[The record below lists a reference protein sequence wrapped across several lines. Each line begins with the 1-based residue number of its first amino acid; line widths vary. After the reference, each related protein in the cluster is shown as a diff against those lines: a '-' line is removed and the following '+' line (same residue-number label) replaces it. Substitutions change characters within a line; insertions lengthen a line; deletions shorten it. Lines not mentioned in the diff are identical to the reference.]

1 MNYQELVLLRFRES
15 ETHHKSFTQHLADTL
30 EISYDAAYRR
40 IQGKAKLDVSE
51 AMQLAKAGQFS
62 LDDIMTAGSNSTALG
77 KATAAIDSMES
88 LSNYLETM
96 EHHLKTAGKN
106 DVQWLYSAKDIP
118 IFHHFNDTALC
129 RFKIYV
135 WMQLLSKDMQW
146 KRFDTFHLPL
156 HIKEQ
161 LKRNRS
167 LFEQVNRVEIW
178 NDTSISSSLQ
188 QIDYY
193 HEAGFID
200 HHIALELCKNL
211 SQLINDVESRLGD
224 GYEIYYHELLIMS
237 NNSLLYKKEEPKAA
251 FVTMTMLGYLQFTGA
266 SILNRMHDFYQHQ
279 LTQATAI
286 SKASVKERAVFFN
299 KMRQKINALEKSL
312 ERFDTSF

>member
-30 EISYDAAYRR
+30 GISYDAAYRR
-40 IQGKAKLDVSE
+40 IQGKAKLDVVE

-62 LDDIMTAGSNSTALG
+62 LDDIMTAGTNSTALG
-77 KATAAIDSMES
+77 KATTAVESMDSFS
-88 LSNYLETM
+88 AYLTTM
-96 EHHLKTAGKN
+96 EQHLKNAGKN

-118 IFHHFNDTALC
+118 IFHHFNDTELC

-135 WMQLLSKDMQW
+135 WMQLLSKEKQW
-146 KRFDTFHLPL
+146 QRFDSFHLPL
-156 HIKEQ
+156 EIKEK
-161 LKRNRS
+161 LKRNRA
-167 LFEQVNRVEIW
+167 LFEQVDRLEIW

-200 HHIALELCKNL
+200 HHMAMTLCNDL
-211 SQLINDVESRLGD
+211 HELINHVEQQLGD

-251 FVTMTMLGYLQFTGA
+251 FVTMTMLGYLQFTGS
-266 SILNRMHDFYQHQ
+266 SILNKMHNFYQHQ

-286 SKASVKERAVFFN
+286 STASVKERAVFFN

-312 ERFDTSF
+312 ERFNTSF